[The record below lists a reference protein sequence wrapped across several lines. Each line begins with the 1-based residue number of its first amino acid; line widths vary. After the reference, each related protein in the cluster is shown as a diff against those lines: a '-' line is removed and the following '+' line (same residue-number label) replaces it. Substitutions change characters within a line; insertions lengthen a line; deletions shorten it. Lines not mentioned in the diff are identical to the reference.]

1 VESLNIIAN
10 EARPCAGDSIEETAA
25 HASTL
30 ALGLNLDDFPRAN
43 ELTYSPVGFWRRS
56 LIKMLNCVSENMIGF
71 GADKDAALFHKN
83 SKANGAAL
91 WGAIVNES
99 GRTKITMNIDFL
111 LAAASL

>member
-1 VESLNIIAN
+1 
-10 EARPCAGDSIEETAA
+10 
-25 HASTL
+25 
-30 ALGLNLDDFPRAN
+30 
-43 ELTYSPVGFWRRS
+43 
-56 LIKMLNCVSENMIGF
+56 MIGF